1 MGTDSLHHGQPSS
14 QTATG
19 TGSVQHGE
27 PPNRSSETQNRAFVC
42 FANCVH
48 CTQEDLRKGR
58 RMLRIGTKLGLGIG
72 ALLALCV
79 IIGLVSYTQ
88 TATVQ
93 QKLEEVTLVRGPA
106 NSAVYALENRLVEIA
121 FAAFSYSAMDE
132 GGIRLAGLGA
142 SVSASE
148 GRSIDSSAG
157 VLNAAPGVSTPV
169 RDGLSRLEIAAREHV
184 LLRTTQGR
192 TLDTLN
198 RRLEGLDR
206 LLIDRIQNSVRVD
219 DPIAYR
225 RLQVV
230 LGMQV
235 QISAIT
241 KHLGSFLLTGD
252 EQHVASIRKA
262 DAQFREFISAY
273 QVLLLRP
280 EEKTWASELRSRS
293 DLALRFAETV
303 LSLEYERRKQRAAFL
318 DQYRALRLVLNEGV
332 QTQTERSLAKA
343 KADLLDAGR
352 TANTTI
358 LGALLLSLLVGVG
371 VGYVTTRNITRPLD
385 QLTGVM
391 RAIAGGNISQRVAI
405 RTHDEFRLVGDT
417 FNQMA
422 DQIEEGER
430 MRTESLRLF
439 TIATQQAQE
448 EERARI
454 ARELHDDLCQRLTG
468 TKYRVEVLHDQV
480 LSTHRRMAKDL
491 DDVMQELDRSIT
503 EVRRMSFNLRPSV
516 LDDFG
521 LVPALR
527 LLCSEFQKAHGI
539 TTSLEIAGDIGD
551 DIGAHTEIALYRIAQ
566 EALTNVAKHAGAT
579 RVSVSLTREESF
591 VRLHVEDDGKG
602 FAYEEAVSKRGA
614 GHGLGLISMRER
626 AELLGGSCAVTST
639 GGKGTLVAITV
650 PRGGDD
656 ANAKDQNPH
665 RG

>member
-1 MGTDSLHHGQPSS
+1 
-14 QTATG
+14 
-19 TGSVQHGE
+19 
-27 PPNRSSETQNRAFVC
+27 
-42 FANCVH
+42 
-48 CTQEDLRKGR
+48 
-58 RMLRIGTKLGLGIG
+58 MLRIGTKLGLGIG

-93 QKLEEVTLVRGPA
+93 QKLEEVTQVREPA

-121 FAAFSYSAMDE
+121 FAAFGYSATDE
-132 GGIRLAGLGA
+132 GGIRLTGTGA
-142 SVSASE
+142 SPNAGQ

-157 VLNAAPGVSTPV
+157 LPDSAPGVSTPV
-169 RDGLSRLEIAAREHV
+169 RDGLAGLEVAAREHV

-198 RRLEGLDR
+198 RQLEALDR
-206 LLIDRIQNSVRVD
+206 LLIDRIQTSVRVD

-235 QISAIT
+235 QINAIT

-252 EQHVASIRKA
+252 EQHVASIHKA
-262 DAQFREFISAY
+262 DTQFREFISAY
-273 QVLLLRP
+273 QVLLLRS
-280 EEKTWASELRSRS
+280 EEKTWASELKTRS
-293 DLALRFAETV
+293 DQALRLTGTM

-318 DQYRALRLVLNEGV
+318 DQYRALRIVLNEGI
-332 QTQTERSLAKA
+332 QTQTERSLARA
-343 KADLLDAGR
+343 KADLLEAGR
-352 TANTTI
+352 GANTAI
-358 LGALLLSLLVGVG
+358 LVALLLSMIVGVG

-385 QLTGVM
+385 QLTSVM
-391 RAIAGGNISQRVAI
+391 RAISGGNTSQRVAI

-430 MRTESLRLF
+430 LRTESLRF
-439 TIATQQAQE
+439 FAIATQRAQE

-527 LLCSEFQKAHGI
+527 LLCSEFQKAHGT
-539 TTSLEIAGDIGD
+539 TTSLEVAEDISDGVGTD
-551 DIGAHTEIALYRIAQ
+551 TEIALYRIAQ
-566 EALTNVAKHAGAT
+566 EALTNVAKHAGAMH
-579 RVSVSLTREESF
+579 VSVRLTCEGAF
-591 VRLHVEDDGKG
+591 LHLHVEDDGKG
-602 FAYEEAVSKRGA
+602 FVYEEAVSKRGA

-626 AELLGGSCAVTST
+626 AELLGGTCAVTST
-639 GGKGTLVAITV
+639 GGKGTIVAITI
-650 PRGGDD
+650 PRSGDYT
-656 ANAKDQNPH
+656 NAKDQNSH

>member
-1 MGTDSLHHGQPSS
+1 
-14 QTATG
+14 
-19 TGSVQHGE
+19 
-27 PPNRSSETQNRAFVC
+27 
-42 FANCVH
+42 
-48 CTQEDLRKGR
+48 
-58 RMLRIGTKLGLGIG
+58 MLRIGTKLGLGIG

-169 RDGLSRLEIAAREHV
+169 RDGLARLEIAAREHV